1 MEISKFLNSLLD
13 RASKNLQ
20 TIVLPEGEDE
30 RILQAAHIIA
40 ERKAAKIII
49 LGNPEEIKAY
59 YAKNSW
65 NLDGIEILHPE
76 SSERLEEY
84 SNLLYELRK
93 SKGMTQN
100 DLAEKMNVTDK
111 AVSKWERN
119 LSCPDVNSIPK
130 LAEVLGVSVEEL
142 LNAQTK
148 QENSKVNDIIN
159 IALIGIG
166 LAMGICIVVTSILKQ
181 IDMNNAITMLG
192 IGVSCLSIY
201 LLKNKN
207 DKQ

>member
-1 MEISKFLNSLLD
+1 MSNKSL
-13 RASKNLQ
+13 
-20 TIVLPEGEDE
+20 GEM
-30 RILQAAHIIA
+30 IC
-40 ERKAAKIII
+40 
-49 LGNPEEIKAY
+49 
-59 YAKNSW
+59 S
-65 NLDGIEILHPE
+65 
-76 SSERLEEY
+76 
-84 SNLLYELRK
+84 LRK
-93 SKGMTQN
+93 EKGMTQN

-130 LAEVLGVSVEEL
+130 LAEVLGITVEEL

-148 QENSKVNDIIN
+148 QENNKVDDIIN
-159 IALIGIG
+159 IALIGVG

-192 IGVSCLSIY
+192 IGMSCLAIY

>member
-1 MEISKFLNSLLD
+1 MLNKTLGEMISS
-13 RASKNLQ
+13 
-20 TIVLPEGEDE
+20 
-30 RILQAAHIIA
+30 
-40 ERKAAKIII
+40 
-49 LGNPEEIKAY
+49 
-59 YAKNSW
+59 
-65 NLDGIEILHPE
+65 
-76 SSERLEEY
+76 
-84 SNLLYELRK
+84 LRK
-93 SKGMTQN
+93 EKNMTQN
-100 DLAEKMNVTDK
+100 DLAEKMNVTYK

-148 QENSKVNDIIN
+148 QENSKVDDIVN
-159 IALIGIG
+159 IALIGVG